1 METLEKKADF
11 IEKEMPVNLRT
22 TSIRKSAYEIADF
35 DKRENSLSVYDM
47 AEYSCDAGGPCQ
59 CHCATY

>member
-11 IEKEMPVNLRT
+11 VEREMPVNLRT
-22 TSIRKSAYEIADF
+22 ISIREPAYKIADSG
-35 DKRENSLSVYDM
+35 KEESLSVYDM

>member
-1 METLEKKADF
+1 
-11 IEKEMPVNLRT
+11 MPLNLRT
-22 TSIRKSAYEIADF
+22 TSIRKSAYRPMYKNAELE
-35 DKRENSLSVYDM
+35 KEESLSVYDM

>member
-1 METLEKKADF
+1 METLEKKLGF
-11 IEKEMPVNLRT
+11 VKEKMPVNLKT
-22 TSIRKSAYEIADF
+22 ISIKEPAYKSVDSKKE
-35 DKRENSLSVYDM
+35 ESLSVYDM